1 MFRRVSAIIRKEF
14 IHVARDPRTLALAL
28 MQLLLFGYGI
38 NSTVDHIRLVVSD
51 QARTADSRGLVQA
64 LVNST
69 YFDLVGHVDDAEQA
83 RSAINQGQAKTALV
97 IPVDFSRQLV
107 SGQPATAQLLID
119 GSDPNVASTAM
130 FSAGQIVQ
138 ASGLAMTTERLQRAG
153 SRASTGAIDL
163 RPSVLYNPGMES
175 VYFMIPGLIGLIL
188 QMQAVMLTSFA
199 IVRERE
205 RGTLEQLIVTPIS
218 AWELLLGKLAP
229 FVVITFAQTL
239 SALAIGVFWFNVPI
253 NGSLLLLL
261 ALSLVFLASGLG
273 IGLLI
278 STVSTTQAQAMQA
291 ALFVILPSILLSGF
305 MYPRESMP
313 QVLQWLTN
321 LVPLTFFLQVLRGI
335 MLKGNSLSDLWGQV
349 IPLVV
354 FGVGIFTV
362 SALRF
367 QKRLE

>member
-1 MFRRVSAIIRKEF
+1 
-14 IHVARDPRTLALAL
+14 
-28 MQLLLFGYGI
+28 
-38 NSTVDHIRLVVSD
+38 
-51 QARTADSRGLVQA
+51 
-64 LVNST
+64 
-69 YFDLVGHVDDAEQA
+69 
-83 RSAINQGQAKTALV
+83 
-97 IPVDFSRQLV
+97 
-107 SGQPATAQLLID
+107 
-119 GSDPNVASTAM
+119 
-130 FSAGQIVQ
+130 
-138 ASGLAMTTERLQRAG
+138 
-153 SRASTGAIDL
+153 
-163 RPSVLYNPGMES
+163 
-175 VYFMIPGLIGLIL
+175 
-188 QMQAVMLTSFA
+188 MQAVMLTSFA